1 VSPGQAK
8 RQAQAS
14 ADGTVKSLVSL
25 RSRWYA
31 PLRHNAA
38 ALPLRRTVVLRQAC
52 PRDPLSHRRVEMHC
66 PELTFQIL
74 HVRSI
79 DPVKHKLP
87 VKSNCVDEISP
98 RWPASVWMHLHSR
111 ACAGSAVTPCSL
123 SHCRQRY
130 NAHCDHS
137 GATLCSADTAAHT
150 SHPASAPRAVSLGD
164 AETKAKAGAAVT
176 ACRIESNRCR
186 QPRRPDGFSLCDST

>member
-1 VSPGQAK
+1 
-8 RQAQAS
+8 
-14 ADGTVKSLVSL
+14 
-25 RSRWYA
+25 
-31 PLRHNAA
+31 
-38 ALPLRRTVVLRQAC
+38 
-52 PRDPLSHRRVEMHC
+52 MHC

-111 ACAGSAVTPCSL
+111 ACAGSAVTQCSL
-123 SHCRQRY
+123 SHCGQRY

-137 GATLCSADTAAHT
+137 ERRSAALTHY
-150 SHPASAPRAVSLGD
+150 PASAPRAASAMLKLKLKLAPPSQPVG
-164 AETKAKAGAAVT
+164 
-176 ACRIESNRCR
+176 SNRIAAGSR
-186 QPRRPDGFSLCDST
+186 ADPMAFSLYDST